1 MSRPAPA
8 DKPTLASMRLDKW
21 LWAARFYKTRAL
33 AVDDIDKNRVQV
45 NGQAAKPSRDVR
57 VGDSLVMRQGPVVR
71 TVAVLGLSN
80 LRGPAPVAQALYAET
95 AESLAARSLAAE
107 ARRLGAEPALAIT
120 QGRPTKRDRRDL
132 DRDQQGWQRWSASID
147 DT

>member
-1 MSRPAPA
+1 
-8 DKPTLASMRLDKW
+8 MRLDKW

-71 TVAVLGLSN
+71 TVAVLTSYAVFSFV
-80 LRGPAPVAQALYAET
+80 PASA
-95 AESLAARSLAAE
+95 
-107 ARRLGAEPALAIT
+107 
-120 QGRPTKRDRRDL
+120 KWL
-132 DRDQQGWQRWSASID
+132 DQMPCVRTS
-147 DT
+147 